1 MGFLTVKDFSG
12 GQTDFPIGGD
22 KSEYELADNLVLDE
36 YRKLV
41 SRPGTE
47 LDFTTDLTR
56 ARVPND
62 IGTRR
67 INLMF
72 AQTRGTGETPVI
84 VKQSGD
90 SLRYDNGT
98 TMTELVGPGSASAF
112 DLSSP
117 VSALTS
123 YSYATWNK
131 HTIVTHESPWQI
143 PVKIFNDSG
152 GTLRLRTAGLTPPAN
167 TFTATGGGG
176 ANHVYA
182 LVRYYSYT
190 VGSVTYVDRS
200 TPVLKEFTSVGSSN
214 PASSPGITVG
224 SIPVLSNST
233 GEHYDTTTI
242 KVEIY
247 RTTNN
252 GTVLYKVG
260 EVTNGTTS
268 FADTVSDNALVNN
281 EPLYTVS
288 GEVENDRPPKCKYVH
303 GTSDFVYY
311 GHGFEVTTTGADG
324 DFLPQR
330 LWQSKRGDPDSVPAS
345 FYTDMEQPIVGISSA
360 RSVPVVFCE
369 NSIYRIDGV
378 FDNLGRGGM
387 IAKKISDSVGAAG
400 HLSLVQTLEGI
411 FFAGTD
417 GFYFTDGYKVVP
429 LSDRFR
435 TTYAT
440 LVDTEQKRKR
450 IYGQLNLREQRVYW
464 ACYSDKGEAEFETG
478 DDDNSRMFVL
488 DLRQK
493 AFQTHSSGYKADITD
508 VEIAA
513 TVDADELVVP
523 NTTGIEVGSFVFGA
537 NEIDALPTGLV
548 VEEVVNGTD
557 VRLSKDT
564 GLSSVSLD
572 VVTLSPSTNA
582 CFFRNFLPTSLLYFN
597 DKLYFGDRYGF
608 TRYFDATVA
617 SDVWIDPSGET
628 LPADFER
635 LPIFFQ
641 YVSVAHDF
649 GTTEVRKYVS
659 RILVKARPRLDINAE
674 MTLQIYGENDDSDSE
689 HELVHVFFERFYP
702 WGTAAVQWGDP
713 RLWAPLRNIIDVW
726 RRFPAGKLRCEY
738 KQVRFEPAFVNVY
751 LSSVIGAATIAT
763 SGNYKTL
770 TLASGSWPEDIVN
783 YYVSPESDGYT
794 ANYLV
799 VERTSST
806 VIKVLDTSD
815 TLETGS
821 AQQYVVRGYL
831 KESLINLI
839 EYTLEHTLLSSSQQP
854 YQGENAVSQ

>member
-1 MGFLTVKDFSG
+1 MAFLTVKDFSG
-12 GQTDFPIGGD
+12 GLTDFPIGGD

-47 LDFTTDLTR
+47 LDFTTDMTR

-62 IGTRR
+62 IDTRR

-72 AQTRGTGETPVI
+72 RQTRGTGETPII

-112 DLSSP
+112 ALTSP
-117 VSALTS
+117 VSALTA
-123 YSYATWNK
+123 YSFAEWNK

-143 PVKIFNDSG
+143 PVKVFSDSG
-152 GTLRLRTAGLTPPAN
+152 GTLRLRTAGLPPTAN
-167 TFTATGGGG
+167 TFIATGGSG
-176 ANHVYA
+176 ANYIYA

-200 TPVLKEFTSVGSSN
+200 TPTLKEFTNIGTATAGSS
-214 PASSPGITVG
+214 PSITVG
-224 SIPVLSNST
+224 SIPVLSNAT

-242 KVEIY
+242 KVEVY

-268 FADTVSDNALVNN
+268 LADTTSDNALVDN

-311 GHGFEVTTTGADG
+311 AHGYEVSTTGADG

-345 FYTDMEQPIVGISSA
+345 FYTDMEQPIVGVSSA
-360 RSVPVVFCE
+360 RSVPIVFCE
-369 NSIYRIDGV
+369 NSIYRIDGA

-400 HLSLVQTLEGI
+400 HLSLVQTLEGV

-435 TTYAT
+435 TTYAS

-464 ACYSDKGEAEFETG
+464 ATFSDKGEAAFEAG

-488 DLRQK
+488 DMRQK
-493 AFQTHSSGYKADITD
+493 AFQTHSSGYKADIADVDISATVTATD
-508 VEIAA
+508 V
-513 TVDADELVVP
+513 VVAD
-523 NTTGIEVGSFVFGA
+523 TTGIEVGSFVFGA
-537 NEIDALPTGLV
+537 DEIKPLPSGLV
-548 VEEVVNGTD
+548 VEEVTNGTD
-557 VRLSKDT
+557 LVVSKDT
-564 GLSSVSLD
+564 GLTAEVFD
-572 VVTLSPSTNA
+572 VKTLSPSTNA
-582 CFFRNFLPTSLLYFN
+582 CFFRNFLPTALLFFE

-608 TRYFDATVA
+608 TRYFDNTVA
-617 SDVWIDPSGET
+617 SDVWIDPSGQT
-628 LPADFER
+628 APASFER

-641 YVSVAHDF
+641 YGSVAHDF

-689 HELVHVFFERFYP
+689 HALVHIFFERFYP
-702 WGTAAVQWGDP
+702 WGTSAVQWGDP

-726 RRFPAGKLRCEY
+726 RKFPAGKLRCEY
-738 KQVRFEPAFVNVY
+738 KQVRFEPAFVNIY
-751 LSSVIGAATIAT
+751 LSSVIGEATIAA

-770 TLASGSWPEDIVN
+770 TLATGSWPTDIVN
-783 YYVSPESDGYT
+783 YYVSAASDSYVT
-794 ANYLV
+794 NYLV

-815 TLETGS
+815 TLATGA
-821 AQQYVVRGYL
+821 AQEYVVRGYL
-831 KESLINLI
+831 KEALVNLI
-839 EYTLEHTLLSSSQQP
+839 EYTIDHTLLSTSQQP